1 MESVTV
7 PSTIPPTP
15 QELQFD
21 PAPERGT
28 APCRVLLADD
38 HQILRQGVR
47 ALLEKAGHVV
57 VGEAADGRQACQLA
71 RRLQP
76 NIAVL
81 DLSMPLLNGLD
92 AAREIRR
99 LSPRTQVI
107 MLTMYTERPFV
118 LQAMQAG
125 ARGYILKS
133 QPAADL
139 IRAIQEVLS
148 GAAYLSP
155 AVSALLVDAYR
166 ERSNDG
172 DEPLTARERAV
183 LQLIG
188 EGKTTKAIAGVLGI
202 SFKTAESHRSRIM
215 KKLDIHEVAGL
226 VRYAIRRGLLHA

>member
-7 PSTIPPTP
+7 PPILSPSQPNTTS
-15 QELQFD
+15 
-21 PAPERGT
+21 ERASGL
-28 APCRVLLADD
+28 CRVLLADD
-38 HQILRQGVR
+38 HQILREGVR
-47 ALLEKAGHVV
+47 ALLEKAGCVV
-57 VGEAADGRQACQLA
+57 VGEASDGREACQLA

-92 AAREIRR
+92 ATREIRR
-99 LSPRTQVI
+99 VSPRTQVI
-107 MLTMYTERPFV
+107 ILTMYTERLFV

-133 QPAADL
+133 QAAEDL
-139 IRAIQEVLS
+139 IRAIQEVLN

-155 AVSALLVDAYR
+155 GVSALLLDAYR
-166 ERSNDG
+166 QRDNDG

-215 KKLDIHEVAGL
+215 RKLDIHEVAGL